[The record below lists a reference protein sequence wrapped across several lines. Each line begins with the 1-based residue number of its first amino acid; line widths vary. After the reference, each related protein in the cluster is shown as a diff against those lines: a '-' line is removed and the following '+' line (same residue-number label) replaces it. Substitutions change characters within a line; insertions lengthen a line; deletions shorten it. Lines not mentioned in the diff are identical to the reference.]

1 MLRDHF
7 ICSGYTVLKKKRVHA
22 MLLSAVSHAS
32 FRHLFLNIYAFFT
45 FGPTVN
51 TALKRQRIPLYT
63 FVLGS
68 ALLGSLCHL
77 LLSPHAGSIGLSG
90 VTFAMFAFVA
100 RLFPARQYKVMF
112 FPRLSIYSQHA
123 LIFAFAV
130 SIIGVLSGQTG
141 GLAHATHL
149 GGLIFGVL
157 FHEAFESGILMGK
170 NTSFW

>member
-1 MLRDHF
+1 MLE
-7 ICSGYTVLKKKRVHA
+7 KKRVHA

-51 TALKRQRIPLYT
+51 SALRRKRIPLYT

-90 VTFAMFAFVA
+90 VTFAMVAFVA
-100 RLFPARQYKVMF
+100 RLYPARQFKVMF
-112 FPRLSIYSQHA
+112 FPRFSIYSQHA
-123 LIFAFAV
+123 LIFAFIV
-130 SIIGVLSGQTG
+130 SIIGALSGQAG

-157 FHEAFESGILMGK
+157 FHEAFESGTLMKK
-170 NTSFW
+170 NVPSWARSEN